1 MIYKVSYD
9 LCTLHLCQLPSSSL
23 YHPAPHILSASLE
36 DSLKFLPV
44 HFLPLHNPSSCPH
57 SWCLLLSDL
66 AELFWAQ
73 QSIWLL
79 FQEIVSNT
87 AVNINTYYYCR
98 SRRGEW
104 GKVKSLTVGMFKLP
118 YSVQWE
124 PGVIFKSYH
133 FLLLFGQVK
142 SLNFVESHF
151 LLFKREY

>member
-1 MIYKVSYD
+1 MIYA
-9 LCTLHLCQLPSSSL
+9 LFIFANFH
-23 YHPAPHILSASLE
+23 PHISVPSCTSHSICKPWRFFEVLTSSFLTSAQQ
-36 DSLKFLPV
+36 
-44 HFLPLHNPSSCPH
+44 PSSCPH

-66 AELFWAQ
+66 AKLFRAQ

-87 AVNINTYYYCR
+87 AVNINTITVDHV
-98 SRRGEW
+98 G
-104 GKVKSLTVGMFKLP
+104 GKGGMFKLP

-151 LLFKREY
+151 SLLKREY